1 MTDYRAILERL
12 NESGVDF
19 IVIGGLAALAHG
31 SARFTQDV
39 DVVYRRTPENYA
51 RLVEALTPLNPYLR
65 GAPPGLPFRWNKETI
80 RHGLNFTLTSTLGD
94 LDLLGEVAGGGGYD
108 QLLPAS
114 EFFEPYGVRC
124 RVVSLDKLIDLKRAA
139 GRVKDLEAI
148 AELEA
153 LAEEIAKSPHKPP
166 SPPDPS

>member
-65 GAPPGLPFRWNKETI
+65 PAWTALPLEQGNHPPRTQL
-80 RHGLNFTLTSTLGD
+80 HAHLHLG
-94 LDLLGEVAGGGGYD
+94 
-108 QLLPAS
+108 
-114 EFFEPYGVRC
+114 
-124 RVVSLDKLIDLKRAA
+124 
-139 GRVKDLEAI
+139 
-148 AELEA
+148 
-153 LAEEIAKSPHKPP
+153 
-166 SPPDPS
+166 